1 MKMRTW
7 LVAGALLGF
16 VGVAL
21 GSFGA
26 HGLEKALA
34 ARGLD
39 AEQVAERLHN
49 WDVAV
54 RYQMVHALVLLI
66 VGLLAARSASRILV
80 ASGIALLAGTT
91 VFSGCLY
98 AYVLTGQRVLALIV
112 PIGGGLM
119 LLGWLLLAV
128 AGARCSRVDQA
139 SAE

>member
-1 MKMRTW
+1 MKLMVDGENHRGNESKNHERHEMHEHEQERRGALGEMNMRTW

-39 AEQVAERLHN
+39 AGQVAERLHN

-54 RYQMVHALVLLI
+54 RYQMVQALVLLI
-66 VGLLAARSASRILV
+66 VGLLAARSA
-80 ASGIALLAGTT
+80 
-91 VFSGCLY
+91 
-98 AYVLTGQRVLALIV
+98 ALI
-112 PIGGGLM
+112 PTNQSQQEM
-119 LLGWLLLAV
+119 K
-128 AGARCSRVDQA
+128 RF
-139 SAE
+139 